1 MPTQELGAPAFRK
14 YDIEA
19 WMPGRESYG
28 EVRIIVAVLNDVS
41 NLDSSALDFICICI
55 YLILPYLI
63 QKCLMSSR
71 NYKLEPNC
79 KYKNMHTK
87 SLHVY

>member
-28 EVRIIVAVLNDVS
+28 EVRKIVAVLNDVS

-55 YLILPYLI
+55 CLILALCNPKMTNEF
-63 QKCLMSSR
+63 QKLQIR
-71 NYKLEPNC
+71 
-79 KYKNMHTK
+79 T
-87 SLHVY
+87 

>member
-55 YLILPYLI
+55 YLILALFNPKMSNEF
-63 QKCLMSSR
+63 QKLQIR
-71 NYKLEPNC
+71 
-79 KYKNMHTK
+79 T
-87 SLHVY
+87 

>member
-28 EVRIIVAVLNDVS
+28 EVGAIAVFLNNAS
-41 NLDSSALDFICICI
+41 NLSLLALNFI
-55 YLILPYLI
+55 
-63 QKCLMSSR
+63 
-71 NYKLEPNC
+71 
-79 KYKNMHTK
+79 
-87 SLHVY
+87 